1 MNYGLRKNA
10 LKNYLT
16 RTILLKIVENLMFDF
31 YLMFKRNPQIIG
43 RVKIILLVLQEFFL
57 VDIFNHLGNEKE
69 TSH

>member
-16 RTILLKIVENLMFDF
+16 RTILLKIVENLMFYF

>member
-43 RVKIILLVLQEFFL
+43 RVKIILLVFQEFFL